1 VLIAK
6 KTIYESEVEST
17 ELTKTT
23 GELRPPITYWQHRSS
38 KAQLVMGGYT
48 TKEGVGKILTQDY
61 HLFILEPGIYDLL
74 GYVHKTRMLGN
85 LYNLPAVC

>member
-1 VLIAK
+1 
-6 KTIYESEVEST
+6 
-17 ELTKTT
+17 
-23 GELRPPITYWQHRSS
+23 
-38 KAQLVMGGYT
+38 MGGYT